1 MFSSRFRKHAFGWR
15 GSRPAILRLKE
26 AIAEIK
32 KASKKNGVLG
42 GEGAILLLEKL
53 SPALAQVDSSSGAIG
68 TAVNHAIDEMVKIIA
83 KAAVADDIRNHWLE
97 RLWRAIEE
105 DNIPYLDLLPAYW
118 GDLCVTPRLAS
129 AWADE
134 FIGTVRLAWSPD
146 PALRGFFKGTT
157 ACLSALYTAGRYDE
171 ILNLLQNAPF
181 KSWHYYQWGVK
192 ALVAEGRKAE
202 ALRYAEVS
210 TGLNDNRGTIAEFC
224 EEILLSSG
232 MAEEGYQ
239 RYAIQA
245 NQRMT
250 YLATF
255 QAIVRKYPHKEKRD
269 VLRDLVESTP
279 GQEGKWFASAK
290 WAGLYDE
297 AIRLANLSPC
307 DPRTLIRAAQDTA
320 VELPGFAIEAGMA
333 ALRWLAEGYGYE
345 VTSVDV
351 IDAYAHTVKAAEKA
365 GSKPKTLKRI
375 KELLVTERG
384 DGGFV
389 AKILCPR
396 LAEAMRE

>member
-1 MFSSRFRKHAFGWR
+1 
-15 GSRPAILRLKE
+15 
-26 AIAEIK
+26 
-32 KASKKNGVLG
+32 
-42 GEGAILLLEKL
+42 
-53 SPALAQVDSSSGAIG
+53 
-68 TAVNHAIDEMVKIIA
+68 
-83 KAAVADDIRNHWLE
+83 
-97 RLWRAIEE
+97 
-105 DNIPYLDLLPAYW
+105 
-118 GDLCVTPRLAS
+118 
-129 AWADE
+129 
-134 FIGTVRLAWSPD
+134 
-146 PALRGFFKGTT
+146 
-157 ACLSALYTAGRYDE
+157 
-171 ILNLLQNAPF
+171 
-181 KSWHYYQWGVK
+181 
-192 ALVAEGRKAE
+192 
-202 ALRYAEVS
+202 
-210 TGLNDNRGTIAEFC
+210 
-224 EEILLSSG
+224 
-232 MAEEGYQ
+232 
-239 RYAIQA
+239 
-245 NQRMT
+245 
-250 YLATF
+250 
-255 QAIVRKYPHKEKRD
+255 

>member
-1 MFSSRFRKHAFGWR
+1 VEPR
-15 GSRPAILRLKE
+15 
-26 AIAEIK
+26 
-32 KASKKNGVLG
+32 
-42 GEGAILLLEKL
+42 
-53 SPALAQVDSSSGAIG
+53 SGAARFLQG
-68 TAVNHAIDEMVKIIA
+68 YD
-83 KAAVADDIRNHWLE
+83 WL
-97 RLWRAIEE
+97 
-105 DNIPYLDLLPAYW
+105 
-118 GDLCVTPRLAS
+118 S
-129 AWADE
+129 
-134 FIGTVRLAWSPD
+134 
-146 PALRGFFKGTT
+146 
-157 ACLSALYTAGRYDE
+157 LSALYTAGGHDE
-171 ILNLLQNAPF
+171 ILDLLENAPF

-345 VTSVDV
+345 VTSVDA

>member
-26 AIAEIK
+26 AISEIK
-32 KASKKNGVLG
+32 KASKKDGLLG
-42 GEGAILLLEKL
+42 AEGAVLLLEKL

-68 TAVNHAIDEMVKIIA
+68 TAVNHAIGEMVKIIA
-83 KAAVADDIRNHWLE
+83 SAAVADDIRNHWLE
-97 RLWRAIEE
+97 RLWRAVEE

-157 ACLSALYTAGRYDE
+157 GCLSALYTAGRHDE
-171 ILNLLQNAPF
+171 ILDLLENAPF

-192 ALVAEGRKAE
+192 ALVAEGKKAE

-210 TGLNDNRGTIAEFC
+210 TGLNDNRGAIAEFC

-232 MAEEGYQ
+232 MAEEAYQ
-239 RYAIQA
+239 RYVVQA

-255 QAIVRKYPHKEKRD
+255 QAIVRKYPHKEKRE

-320 VELPGFAIEAGMA
+320 VELPGFALAAGMA
-333 ALRWLAEGYGYE
+333 ALRWLAEGYGYD

-365 GSKPKTLKRI
+365 GSKPETLRRI
-375 KELLVTERG
+375 KELLITERG

-389 AKILCPR
+389 AKILGPR